1 MENHYQICHLS
12 FNCFVSYCFHYIMFP
27 EVIWAFIKNR
37 VRRRNTANSQSL
49 NGVWL
54 LTKDEMAKITKED
67 WQKAIRKA
75 QDWENKYAR
84 LDKIDVVEEPAVA
97 EPIEMVEEAV
107 VEESSTNEYKCS
119 GNLIQTFM
127 FRRDVIRSCGFISRT
142 L

>member
-1 MENHYQICHLS
+1 M
-12 FNCFVSYCFHYIMFP
+12 
-27 EVIWAFIKNR
+27 
-37 VRRRNTANSQSL
+37 
-49 NGVWL
+49 
-54 LTKDEMAKITKED
+54 TKDEMAKITKED